1 MEHSDSL
8 DAAESIINGNDYN
21 NGLEFGVDIDDD
33 DEDDEN
39 VISLNKIKSSVNLD
53 PDQKSVTDI
62 LTERV
67 AEETKKLLP
76 VINLQEPFQPSSTP
90 EHLLSRYMVCKLKLQ
105 VNSN

>member
-53 PDQKSVTDI
+53 RSKI
-62 LTERV
+62 
-67 AEETKKLLP
+67 
-76 VINLQEPFQPSSTP
+76 
-90 EHLLSRYMVCKLKLQ
+90 
-105 VNSN
+105 